1 MSCRRIITRSGDDAW
16 MVPMDPS
23 WPVFMAWIMSLASL
37 PRTSPMMMRSGLMRS
52 VPFRSASMSC
62 PPAPSALAGLDC
74 MGTQSS
80 SLIFSSRAS
89 SQVMMRSSGNTKPD
103 STLSRV
109 VLPLPV
115 PPEMRMLQRART
127 AAARKSIMSCD
138 IVPFPRRD
146 SGSAMSFRNLRMDS
160 VGHGV
165 TGGTVAWIR
174 LPSGMLPSSCGFI
187 SSQVRFNGRSILLIT
202 HLMSS
207 SLEKTRGQGIF
218 LPRTSTKVLPGP
230 STRMSLT
237 SGSSMSCCM
246 AP

>member
-1 MSCRRIITRSGDDAW
+1 
-16 MVPMDPS
+16 
-23 WPVFMAWIMSLASL
+23 
-37 PRTSPMMMRSGLMRS
+37 
-52 VPFRSASMSC
+52 MSC

-187 SSQVRFNGRSILLIT
+187 SSQVRLSGRSILLIT